1 MSPHLPPVD
10 PAVTAQLVAALTPR
24 LRKRLDAGVAKVAG
38 RPATRDGVL
47 VRVALDDDTD
57 LELHAPGGVV
67 TSAEAIR
74 CGCLL
79 APDCLHRAA
88 AASAAPV
95 AEPADPAAEEPLP
108 TETSGTEAQVTET
121 PGTEPAATAA
131 RRTSHPAPVSD
142 SSPAR
147 TAVPGGVAAPG
158 NGDAQ
163 LTATPAQCTAAAAL
177 REAAAAVLEAG
188 VDGAGAV
195 LQAELLRAAHTARLA
210 GLPRAA
216 GRAVSVVTALRAAR
230 DADPAHRL
238 SDLTAALRDVLVLAH
253 RLPQATGPELAGLRG
268 RVRRPYAP
276 DGSLRL
282 YGLFAEPVLT
292 ATGYA
297 GTVTWTADA
306 AGRLYTVPDVAPG
319 GAARAMGSAERAVRV
334 GDTSLTPR
342 ELSRA
347 GLAVSGATVSPTG
360 RLGAGAG
367 VRAVRA
373 PGASWHAE
381 PLDRLWAVPA
391 AEQVARALASDLDV
405 PQAHGTDSGGDGGGS
420 GDDGDEPAARTGRDG
435 QDLLFLDVT
444 LIGTVRE
451 AAGECLLADCGGLTV
466 RLAAAHDDPALP
478 HRENLRLLALLATAP
493 GARLRVIARLTPAPV
508 PRALLL
514 ATSLPADPG
523 THADLGLDR
532 LRRADLPTAPTAG
545 APGEARGIRPAPT
558 APIVQPV
565 QPVQPATAA
574 DEAPVHLLRRRVHQA
589 VSGGRRVLAFPGS
602 RESEAARLRRCGL
615 GTAGELLTALH
626 ATAAERA
633 RDPFGRLL
641 PADTGRFT
649 TAWLGAAVYAE
660 EVDRA
665 LCAAAWGAG
674 PPRLAAR

>member
-38 RPATRDGVL
+38 RPATRDGDV

-108 TETSGTEAQVTET
+108 TKTPGTEAQATD
-121 PGTEPAATAA
+121 PRRTEPAATAA
-131 RRTSHPAPVSD
+131 RRESHPASVSD

-216 GRAVSVVTALRAAR
+216 GRAVAVVTALRAAR

-268 RVRRPYAP
+268 SVRRPYAP

-319 GAARAMGSAERAVRV
+319 GAARAMGSADRAVRV

-391 AEQVARALASDLDV
+391 AEQVARALASDLDA

-420 GDDGDEPAARTGRDG
+420 GAYGDEPAARAGRDG

-532 LRRADLPTAPTAG
+532 LRRADLPAAPTAG
-545 APGEARGIRPAPT
+545 APDDARGIRPALT
-558 APIVQPV
+558 
-565 QPVQPATAA
+565 VQPATVA

-602 RESEAARLRRCGL
+602 RESEADRLRRCGL

-674 PPRLAAR
+674 PPGLAAR